1 MKLIVKTDALADAMA
16 PLHRAGSVAL
26 VATMGALHD
35 GHISLIKQAKQ
46 CADAVVVSIYVNPRQ
61 FGEGEDY
68 QQYPRLLAED
78 RERCV
83 EAGVDLL
90 FAPQTLYPEAGLQV
104 SLVVAPALTACLC
117 GASRP
122 GHFDGVVTV
131 VAILFHLLRPTIAL
145 FGEKDWQQLQVIRA
159 MVQGL
164 CFPLQIVSVATHREA
179 SGLAMSSR
187 NLNLTAQ
194 GVTLAAA
201 IYGTLRAMQQ
211 QVQAG
216 EYRAGVLLAA
226 AKSRL
231 MDDGIAVE
239 YLQIRHE
246 HSLALLD
253 KLVAGSRVFVAA
265 RIDGV
270 RLIDNLS
277 LGQGEGDYA

>member
-1 MKLIVKTDALADAMA
+1 MKLIVEADALADAMA

-46 CADAVVVSIYVNPRQ
+46 RADAVVVSIYVNPRQ

-68 QQYPRLLAED
+68 QQYPRLLVQDQARCAE
-78 RERCV
+78 V
-83 EAGVDLL
+83 GVDLL
-90 FAPQTLYPEAGLQV
+90 FAPHALYSEAGSQV
-104 SLVVAPALTACLC
+104 SLVVNPTLTDCLC

-159 MVQGL
+159 MVHDL
-164 CFPLQIVSVATHREA
+164 CFPLQVVSVATHREA

-194 GVTLAAA
+194 GVILAAT
-201 IYGTLRAMQQ
+201 IYATLLAMQQ
-211 QVQAG
+211 QAQAG
-216 EYRAGVLLAA
+216 ECRVEVLLSA

-231 MDDGIAVE
+231 MDDNIAIE

-246 HSLALLD
+246 HSLHWVEQVED
-253 KLVAGSRVFVAA
+253 GSRVFIAA

-277 LGQGEGDYA
+277 LGKG